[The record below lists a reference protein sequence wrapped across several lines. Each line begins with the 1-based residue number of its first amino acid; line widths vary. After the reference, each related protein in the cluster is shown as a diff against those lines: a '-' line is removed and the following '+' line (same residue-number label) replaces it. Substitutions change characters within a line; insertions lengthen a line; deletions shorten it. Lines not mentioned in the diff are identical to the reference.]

1 MSSPIKNMA
10 YWKAKNS
17 FSPAKM
23 DNTMQNDI
31 GSTSEVEGGDNSKL
45 IEALKK
51 QDEAKKQ
58 VELLKKEKS
67 SGNNL
72 NSNTNM

>member
-51 QDEAKKQ
+51 Q
-58 VELLKKEKS
+58 KS

>member
-1 MSSPIKNMA
+1 
-10 YWKAKNS
+10 
-17 FSPAKM
+17 
-23 DNTMQNDI
+23 MQNDI

-58 VELLKKEKS
+58 VELLKKQKS